1 MCRDW
6 RRCPSSRG
14 ERKRAYQRA
23 RYAAKKV
30 EKAHAAT
37 TSAGGVAAVAAD
49 PATDSQSTVP
59 SSAAAIAAAYRAPET
74 ASAVAGYAATT
85 AVPAGEVAARLNDPN
100 DPLYIDPEDTSHAA
114 ATARAGVVT
123 LLVSSDLSDTQHLDA
138 RVAAECDPALR
149 EVVARAGQERA
160 VKMHNE
166 ITEFADVG
174 ANAKA
179 LDEMITIQGRALAV
193 STGLRS
199 SVAMEEK
206 LAQEFADNPRN
217 TDLAVILDVPEYR
230 TLRIAAN
237 GATRPKDTTEIDRA
251 MTTVLRNGIIAEITD
266 EEKDEVARVAL
277 EAIHDLGDAESS
289 FMRRDSGNWEVED
302 ILAASARLDSYR
314 ERCARPEAFDEA
326 MHRVEHFVTR
336 NHHGEGRFHAAGF
349 LSRFG
354 DEEDN
359 AYNFYDQRCKEQG
372 VEPVDHLEVL
382 RQAQTVTSLNTAACA
397 YTTTAAV
404 DGIEDAEK
412 DYDDYRFSQLWFSMS
427 RSNYDEDGMSPWA
440 ATVRDCLNEVSP
452 RYTPDTED
460 ELHSMMLS
468 NSQAR
473 KADEHSI
480 GIAASMYSKDTIDE
494 VVASMHSQGRSIFV
508 EKSSR
513 RAHYVSRDR
522 KNITTA
528 TGDRQYVVI
537 PPQEFQEDS
546 WRPFTELSFIYGK
559 AKDDSYGTITNSFS
573 SRDEAQ
579 RIVDK
584 YNALDI
590 PERQRLG
597 GKRKKAGHTL
607 MVEEVSLE
615 GFSEPRYLVRTTAST
630 GAGIKQTEVKS
641 VSTIRVSGNAATT
654 HHEVAHWIDDYS
666 VANNDLAQQL
676 LRERTKGLESATYCG
691 HRDEQVVKDGFYDE
705 YVGKTS
711 YGEAASEINSMGVE
725 VLLRHP
731 FQIRERESLPRGED
745 GKPLMT
751 TTPVLQDPDHH
762 AHTLGI
768 LAGSVNAHKYKSI
781 HRSLVHS
788 SEDEKRKAFEHNK
801 RVLEFAAK
809 HPELK
814 DSLTLRG
821 FEVDHTPFETRIR
834 RGRKGVGFIGDLPMT
849 NVAMQQEVMDLDFIE
864 LQQEWLSK
872 PGYGEATD

>member
-37 TSAGGVAAVAAD
+37 TSAGGVAAVTAD
-49 PATDSQSTVP
+49 PATDSQSMVP

-123 LLVSSDLSDTQHLDA
+123 LLASTDLSDTQHLDA
-138 RVAAECDPALR
+138 RVAAGCDPALR

-160 VKMHNE
+160 VKLHGE

-179 LDEMITIQGRALAV
+179 LDEMVTIQGRALAV

-199 SVAMEEK
+199 SAAMEEK

-237 GATRPKDTTEIDRA
+237 GSSRPADPDDVDKA
-251 MTTVLRNGIIAEITD
+251 MTTVLRNGIIAELTD

-314 ERCARPEAFDEA
+314 SRCARPEAFDEA

-404 DGIEDAEK
+404 DGIKDAEK
-412 DYDDYRFSQLWFSMS
+412 DYDDYRFSQLWFAMS
-427 RSNYDEDGMSPWA
+427 RGNDTEDGMSPWA

-473 KADEHSI
+473 KDDEHSI
-480 GIAASMYSKDTIDE
+480 GFAASMYSKDTIDE
-494 VVASMHSQGRSIFV
+494 VVDSMRKQDRKIYV

-513 RAHYVSRDR
+513 RAHYVSWER
-522 KNITTA
+522 KDITTS
-528 TGDRQYVVI
+528 TGDRQYVVV

-559 AKDDSYGTITNSFS
+559 AKDDSYGTLTNSFS

-584 YNALDI
+584 YNALDVSD
-590 PERQRLG
+590 RQRLG
-597 GKRKKAGHTL
+597 GKRKKSGHTL

-615 GFSEPRYLVRTTAST
+615 GFTEPRYLVRTSAST
-630 GAGIKQTEVKS
+630 GAGIKQTTTEY

-666 VANNDLAQQL
+666 MANNDLAQQL

-711 YGEAASEINSMGVE
+711 YGEAASEVNSMGVE
-725 VLLRHP
+725 VLLHHP

-745 GKPLMT
+745 GAPLVT
-751 TTPVLQDPDHH
+751 TTPVLKDPEHH

-768 LAGSVNAHKYKSI
+768 LAGSVNARGYKSI
-781 HRSLVHS
+781 HHTYEKS
-788 SEDEKRKAFEHNK
+788 SQDAKRKAFEHNK
-801 RVLEFAAK
+801 RVLDFAAK

-821 FEVDHTPFETRIR
+821 FEVEHTEAGTTPLKGRI
-834 RGRKGVGFIGDLPMT
+834 GKSIICDIPMT
-849 NVAMQQEVMDLDFIE
+849 NVVMQQEVMDKDFVE
-864 LQQEWLSK
+864 LQQQWLSS
-872 PGYGEATD
+872 PGDEPGV